1 MVGVASAI
9 EVALG
14 NYGHAIR
21 AKMLVHRRP
30 PSASPEDTA
39 FLPRAGIL
47 GLAREAE
54 NNWRTDQRKEEVRI
68 AKGILERGPLRIF
81 PLLLERV
88 EDIMSLGAD
97 PFHLLY
103 SDHPD
108 TVESAF

>member
-14 NYGHAIR
+14 NYGLAIR

-30 PSASPEDTA
+30 PSASPEDAA

-54 NNWRTDQRKEEVRI
+54 NNWRRDQRKEEAYRFSRG
-68 AKGILERGPLRIF
+68 KMRTGPLSEN
-81 PLLLERV
+81 PLGDSYLWLHLLLLERV

-97 PFHLLY
+97 L
-103 SDHPD
+103 S
-108 TVESAF
+108 TCS